1 MTPQPETRPLAV
13 YLQITGKAISG
24 QINMGMIAR
33 CAEKRTE
40 LNHVGLMFW
49 TITKVK
55 LIHVFQIFSN
65 CWLNDKVGYVQK
77 VALRNKELK
86 FLECNKI
93 RKIIQKY
100 ILKMCKNVI
109 PGNTCNTL
117 MFYLKPETP
126 SHSWGLLCNSK
137 LKSHWP
143 LQ

>member
-1 MTPQPETRPLAV
+1 MD
-13 YLQITGKAISG
+13 
-24 QINMGMIAR
+24 
-33 CAEKRTE
+33 
-40 LNHVGLMFW
+40 
-49 TITKVK
+49 
-55 LIHVFQIFSN
+55 
-65 CWLNDKVGYVQK
+65 DKVGYVQK

-86 FLECNKI
+86 FVECNKI

-137 LKSHWP
+137 LKSH
-143 LQ
+143 